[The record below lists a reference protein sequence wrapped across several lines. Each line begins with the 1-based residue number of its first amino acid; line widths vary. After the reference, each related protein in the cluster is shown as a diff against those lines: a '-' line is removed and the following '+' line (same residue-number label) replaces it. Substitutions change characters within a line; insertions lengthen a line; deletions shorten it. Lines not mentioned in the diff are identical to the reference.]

1 MVRFAGKSFRHGEK
15 IRRVVTSTVRLVTST
30 DRASR
35 TLAKRKP
42 RTSGM
47 YGV

>member
-1 MVRFAGKSFRHGEK
+1 MVRFSGKLFRLGEK
-15 IRRVVTSTVRLVTST
+15 IRLAATSTVRVVTST